1 MPNMKEDWK
10 NNPVARIVIVKCYP
24 WNKGGFLLLGD
35 SAHAMTPFYGQGLN
49 SGLEDC
55 VVLESLIDKH
65 QGHWPTINKKF
76 QEMRKPNA
84 DAISQLSSSL
94 FNIMREAD
102 VAEGYLLAR
111 SLTTYLTEAYGDM
124 FRTQ

>member
-76 QEMRKPNA
+76 
-84 DAISQLSSSL
+84 
-94 FNIMREAD
+94 
-102 VAEGYLLAR
+102 
-111 SLTTYLTEAYGDM
+111 
-124 FRTQ
+124 